1 MDELKQIYER
11 ITLLRQKGIKMK
23 EIAGQTGFSPSVLSA
38 LYSTVLPAFFQNQ
51 KKGMNNEEALDQ
63 ALVWVNNISKKKLLG
78 SLPSLKASL
87 FAMQVIP
94 KVPTGENDNP
104 FLAELE
110 ANMRE
115 TLSWIANYSGIYI
128 SYSLS
133 STSQAMKVEPYLIAP
148 AEKGNYVEVIH
159 NNVYGTT
166 HHGAALM
173 NGTNHLYLAFN
184 EHKTPQLALFHISLK
199 LPMYDRPP
207 FLRGV
212 YTCFDYNY
220 NPIARRI
227 LFVKVSESVARDEFM
242 KLKGQL
248 KTYDQLDEK
257 EKRYYQYTCQPEDI
271 IRICNI
277 PSPTMSE
284 EDLDMEKKLLTIS
297 K

>member
-1 MDELKQIYER
+1 MNASPFCDKRNQDERNCRTDRLFTQC
-11 ITLLRQKGIKMK
+11 
-23 EIAGQTGFSPSVLSA
+23 SVCPLQHCA
-38 LYSTVLPAFFQNQ
+38 PCVLPESE
-51 KKGMNNEEALDQ
+51 KRNEQRRSTGSGSRLGKQ
-63 ALVWVNNISKKKLLG
+63 YIQKKLLG

-87 FAMQVIP
+87 FAMQVTP

-277 PSPTMSE
+277 PSPTMTE

>member
-1 MDELKQIYER
+1 
-11 ITLLRQKGIKMK
+11 
-23 EIAGQTGFSPSVLSA
+23 
-38 LYSTVLPAFFQNQ
+38 
-51 KKGMNNEEALDQ
+51 MNNEEALDQ

-87 FAMQVIP
+87 FAMQVTP

-115 TLSWIANYSGIYI
+115 TLSWITNYSGIYI

-248 KTYDQLDEK
+248 KTYNQLDEK

-277 PSPTMSE
+277 PSPTMTE

>member
-1 MDELKQIYER
+1 
-11 ITLLRQKGIKMK
+11 
-23 EIAGQTGFSPSVLSA
+23 
-38 LYSTVLPAFFQNQ
+38 
-51 KKGMNNEEALDQ
+51 
-63 ALVWVNNISKKKLLG
+63 
-78 SLPSLKASL
+78 
-87 FAMQVIP
+87 
-94 KVPTGENDNP
+94 
-104 FLAELE
+104 
-110 ANMRE
+110 
-115 TLSWIANYSGIYI
+115 
-128 SYSLS
+128 
-133 STSQAMKVEPYLIAP
+133 MKVEPYLIAP

-212 YTCFDYNY
+212 YTSFDYNY

-277 PSPTMSE
+277 PSPTMTE